1 MIRYAALL
9 IAIVLVALGVLGF
22 AAPQMFIDAV
32 AFFHVG
38 QRVYLA
44 AAIRVTIGLVL
55 FLAAKDS
62 RLPRTLRACGGILV
76 ILGLATPML
85 GRPLPDLVIGA
96 WHAGYVHPWAI
107 TVILLGAL
115 VIGAVA
121 PPREF
126 ED

>member
-22 AAPQMFIDAV
+22 AAPQMLIDAV
-32 AFFHVG
+32 AYFHVG
-38 QRVYLA
+38 SRVYLA
-44 AAIRVTIGLVL
+44 AAIRATIGIII
-55 FLAAKDS
+55 FLAAADS
-62 RLPRTLRACGGILV
+62 RLPRTLRACGGILA
-76 ILGLATPML
+76 ILGVVTPVL
-85 GRPLPDLVIGA
+85 RRPLPSIVIGSFQA
-96 WHAGYVHPWAI
+96 DYVHSWAI
-107 TVILLGAL
+107 SVILLGAL